1 MANAVK
7 NERFSVAPMVGVVE
21 VNPLI
26 EPGANEA
33 EAIPFAMDAVGNY
46 PEWTYSETA
55 EDNGTAGILDLQPG
69 LVYEGPQGMYVQVSI
84 RALDVSAALLGF
96 GVGAPAATDTSE
108 LAIYVNS
115 VLKHSSDE
123 GPSTEIDDS
132 TIEFNLDGHV
142 GPLNESDVIRVVL
155 AATGEE
161 ADADLRMVSP
171 AVITIR

>member
-7 NERFSVAPMVGVVE
+7 HERFNVPPLVGTVMA
-21 VNPLI
+21 NPLI

-33 EAIPFAMDAVGNY
+33 EALPLLLDGVGNY
-46 PEWTYSETA
+46 PEWTYSDAA

-84 RALDVSAALLGF
+84 RDLDVSAALLGL

-108 LAIYVNS
+108 LAVYVNS

-132 TIEFNLDGHV
+132 TIEFNLDGLV

-161 ADADLRMVSP
+161 DDADLRLTSP